1 MTPPHAR
8 HRSRAP
14 RGVALIN
21 ALLIVAALSAV
32 TVALLQRTD
41 ASNTQLMDLQ
51 RAGQAELY
59 LDAVTLQLP
68 DVIGPAEL
76 GPDGQT
82 VIVERGQSWA
92 RPAKDIIIGEGKAAW
107 QVDDLQ
113 SRFNLAWLG
122 KNLESLPNDGDDG
135 DGPEIDLN
143 AMLLDAFRQ
152 ITLDRGLSRAQVRRL
167 EQALIPDLGQRVTA
181 YGRGT
186 RPPPLPPT
194 ALDEM
199 LLVDGIDDDALKSLQ
214 PVLASFPDDGAGL
227 NLNTV
232 SAEVLAALLGENSS
246 DSLSQRLASERP
258 FTTLQDALLWVERR
272 AGADGKALIEA
283 LGAGLGSTRF
293 EARVELQ
300 LDTLVLTRRVVL
312 ERNSPETCCR
322 IQSVLPE
329 YP

>member
-1 MTPPHAR
+1 MVKRLSPPR
-8 HRSRAP
+8 PSRAP

-41 ASNTQLMDLQ
+41 ASNVRLIDLQ

-59 LDAVTLQLP
+59 LDAVTLQLR
-68 DVIGPAEL
+68 DVIGPAQF

-82 VIVERGQSWA
+82 IIVDTDQTWA
-92 RPAKDIIIGEGKAAW
+92 RPATEVIIGDGKAAW

-113 SRFNLAWLG
+113 GRFNLAWLSR
-122 KNLESLPNDGDDG
+122 NFESLPNDGDQA
-135 DGPEIDLN
+135 PDLN

-152 ITLDRGLSRAQVRRL
+152 IALDRGLSRAQLRRL
-167 EQALIPDLGQRVTA
+167 EQALIPSLGQRVTA
-181 YGRGT
+181 YGRAT
-186 RPPPLPPT
+186 RPPPLPLST
-194 ALDEM
+194 LDEL
-199 LLVDGIDDDALKSLQ
+199 LLVDGMDDDILQSLR

-232 SAEVLAALLGENSS
+232 NAEVLAALLGETSS
-246 DSLSQRLASERP
+246 DSLRQRLATDRP
-258 FTTLQDALLWVERR
+258 FTTVQTALAWVEDR
-272 AGADGKALIEA
+272 AGADGKALMEA
-283 LGAGLGSTRF
+283 LGAGIGSTRF
-293 EARVELQ
+293 EARIELQ

-312 ERNSPETCCR
+312 ERIRPETCCR
-322 IQSVLPE
+322 FQSVLPE